1 MGNLNLYS
9 DLKYCFT
16 NYNNLFIMLFK
27 VTHVCN
33 VILKILVDNKYIYI
47 PTAFFC
53 CVWVPWGMYGL
64 APWCQLGHSCG
75 DLKFLL

>member
-1 MGNLNLYS
+1 MLSMGNLNLYS

-33 VILKILVDNKYIYI
+33 NIILKILVDNKYIYPNCHVLLGLGPLGNDPI
-47 PTAFFC
+47 IRHPKFC
-53 CVWVPWGMYGL
+53 E
-64 APWCQLGHSCG
+64 HR
-75 DLKFLL
+75 